1 MKYNKLDTFVGE
13 PQGNTFGREIL
24 IKRHGLREGLD
35 MPLIE
40 ALAMF
45 LTTIVHRPDNMTT

>member
-45 LTTIVHRPDNMTT
+45 LTTMGHRLGNMTT

>member
-1 MKYNKLDTFVGE
+1 MYALILET
-13 PQGNTFGREIL
+13 L

-35 MPLIE
+35 IPLIE

-45 LTTIVHRPDNMTT
+45 LTIIGHRLGNMTT

>member
-1 MKYNKLDTFVGE
+1 MYALILET
-13 PQGNTFGREIL
+13 L

-35 MPLIE
+35 IPLIE

-45 LTTIVHRPDNMTT
+45 LTTKGHRLGNMTA